1 MPTGCGKHEIAD
13 YLTGACLFLSFPD
26 SETLGQELFSTP
38 FTTRARI
45 SPGLNFP
52 SISTAAVLPG
62 ATFTAK
68 ETSLAVLLLL
78 FLFSD
83 DTDGQT
89 AVFQRRLYLFLPE
102 TGQPHIHSSWA
113 CFSSRTSVFIRFFPR
128 WLFRRPRRCKKALKR
143 EKGNTWSKRRS
154 PKTEGNMMQRLPCFR
169 P

>member
-62 ATFTAK
+62 ATVTAK
-68 ETSLAVLLLL
+68 ETSPVVFLLRFLL
-78 FLFSD
+78 SD
-83 DTDGQT
+83 GRDGQPSSST
-89 AVFQRRLYLFLPE
+89 TFISSFLKPAAPHPVHRYVSASGRR
-102 TGQPHIHSSWA
+102 
-113 CFSSRTSVFIRFFPR
+113 FSSGSSRGGSPEGLAAV
-128 WLFRRPRRCKKALKR
+128 KKRSRGKK
-143 EKGNTWSKRRS
+143 ETHGQKGVL
-154 PKTEGNMMQRLPCFR
+154 PKQKAT
-169 P
+169 